1 GLVGEGLEQ
10 TDLLVGEWS
19 SLGTADLNRPD
30 RGPLPQQWDGER
42 GPKAEPS
49 CELATLGKFRRL
61 GPAIVDMNSPSF
73 QDSSTRA
80 QAAGDWNRVD
90 HRDRPVM
97 RRKPKLIAVTQTHHG
112 VKGLAEPC
120 RVRRDSIEDRLEV
133 GRRVADHAQ
142 DLAGRGLLLLRL
154 NQLAVARLELPQ
166 RLRLALERLRQA
178 LLQVADPGGIVL
190 ERLAGNGGL
199 GFLRLRRLLAPTHQP
214 LLASYESVGDRLGE
228 RGRVGK

>member
-19 SLGTADLNRPD
+19 NLGTADLNRPD

-61 GPAIVDMNSPSF
+61 GPHIVDMNSPSF
-73 QDSSTRA
+73 QDSSPRA

-97 RRKPKLIAVTQTHHG
+97 RRKPKLIAVPQTNHG

-142 DLAGRGLLLLRL
+142 DLAGRGPVLLRL

-166 RLRLALERLRQA
+166 RLRQA
-178 LLQVADPGGIVL
+178 LLKVADLGAVGL
-190 ERLAGNGGL
+190 GRLAGNGEL
-199 GFLRLRRLLAPTHQP
+199 GFDLGLRGLWTPAHRPP
-214 LLASYESVGDRLGE
+214 LASCESDG
-228 RGRVGK
+228 